1 MIAPRRV
8 TDDVLHAT
16 LPAVSWTAVRF
27 AAVCSDLLDTRTE
40 REQAAASTGGSYRRT
55 VALAV
60 CLLFDGR
67 TERAL
72 TKLWDRLEE
81 QGVATLRSHTHGMHH
96 PHLSYV
102 VLLRWDLAAVR
113 DTVAGLPDRG
123 GWEVTFDALG
133 AFRRGR
139 ICLVPAVP
147 AELIARQQGVV
158 EAVRATG
165 ALVHA
170 HYEIDAW
177 LPHCSIAPR
186 ARSEQLPIVA
196 TTVYGFLWA

>member
-1 MIAPRRV
+1 M
-8 TDDVLHAT
+8 
-16 LPAVSWTAVRF
+16 
-27 AAVCSDLLDTRTE
+27 
-40 REQAAASTGGSYRRT
+40 
-55 VALAV
+55 ALAV

-72 TKLWDRLEE
+72 TNLWDRLEE

-123 GWEVTFDALG
+123 GFEVTFDALG

-170 HYEIDAW
+170 HYEVDAW

-186 ARSEQLPIVA
+186 ARSEQLPVVA
-196 TTVYGFLWA
+196 ATVYGILPLTARITRGVLIDSATGQLWPLPNVP